1 MSFQHHA
8 VTAAV
13 TLLAQGT
20 GQCRQQQ
27 VGHPGKVGLVGG
39 VDEPGRGLLTEL
51 QQAGGGAAIGG
62 ARRFQQVTLAA
73 FPLSQPEAKLI
84 LFPFGVGHEPLA
96 PLAIAAA
103 LGGQRLAPAHPS
115 QIFGQNAPG
124 DRIDHQVMEGEK
136 EPLHRL
142 ALARPLEGEIAQAG
156 PGQGVAAGRVEISL
170 QLGQAG
176 LQLGLIEIGG
186 IQGRQR
192 RQWQFGQVTLAGRGH
207 RQTQG
212 IVVLAQGI
220 QPAAQGLIVHPG
232 RQAQDHPLVPM
243 TGLGKALFEE
253 PVLNGV
259 ERELAGQAALLA
271 PVADSLL
278 LAELAAEAAHR
289 LGFEHVLHA
298 AVQPRIPQPG
308 GELDAEDGVTAQ
320 TEEVILHPERL
331 LEHPLPDGKHGLLQF
346 VLWLALALLPDDGG
360 QAAQVQLA
368 VGGERHLGQP
378 AEARRHHVF
387 GQALA
392 GPLQQGVAV
401 GLPCPGLQTG
411 VSEQTTLLHHHL
423 DLADDRAQF
432 GEPGLYLPRLDAI
445 TAQLDL
451 LVYPAQI
458 LDVAIAAQQGPI
470 AGAIEAMG
478 TFRQRQLDK
487 GLLGALRQ
495 IEVAAG
501 QPQPRQA
508 ELAGHPHRAE
518 VARLVQDQ
526 RLQVVDGAT
535 DGDGRPRGEPRA
547 ERGDGALGRA
557 VHVEQRHP
565 LSPTLHQAAR
575 ARLAAKADGLEG
587 TEIRRWQQVREQGG
601 RQNHMAGTASDRG
614 SDHPLARLAEVQ
626 GRAAVQGQQAGHVAR
641 IEREGHAV
649 EHGPALT
656 KGDALAVIRH
666 QVDQAAL
673 LHHDPL
679 GQAGA
684 AGGVDDLGQHG
695 GVPGQ
700 CGRAG

>member
-1 MSFQHHA
+1 M
-8 VTAAV
+8 
-13 TLLAQGT
+13 
-20 GQCRQQQ
+20 
-27 VGHPGKVGLVGG
+27 
-39 VDEPGRGLLTEL
+39 
-51 QQAGGGAAIGG
+51 
-62 ARRFQQVTLAA
+62 
-73 FPLSQPEAKLI
+73 
-84 LFPFGVGHEPLA
+84 
-96 PLAIAAA
+96 
-103 LGGQRLAPAHPS
+103 
-115 QIFGQNAPG
+115 
-124 DRIDHQVMEGEK
+124 
-136 EPLHRL
+136 
-142 ALARPLEGEIAQAG
+142 
-156 PGQGVAAGRVEISL
+156 
-170 QLGQAG
+170 
-176 LQLGLIEIGG
+176 
-186 IQGRQR
+186 
-192 RQWQFGQVTLAGRGH
+192 
-207 RQTQG
+207 
-212 IVVLAQGI
+212 VLAQGI

-232 RQAQDHPLVPM
+232 RQAQDHPLVPV
-243 TGLGKALFEE
+243 TGLGKALLEE

-271 PVADSLL
+271 PVADRLL

-298 AVQPRIPQPG
+298 AVQSRIPQPG

-320 TEEVILHPERL
+320 AEEVILHPERL
-331 LEHPLPDGKHGLLQF
+331 LEHPLPDGEHGLLQF
-346 VLWLALALLPDDGG
+346 VLRLALALLPDDGG

-392 GPLQQGVAV
+392 GTLQQGIAV

-411 VSEQTTLLHHHL
+411 VSEQAPLLHHHL

-445 TAQLDL
+445 AAQLDL

-458 LDVAIAAQQGPI
+458 LDVAVAAQQGPI

-487 GLLGALRQ
+487 GLLSALRQ

-526 RLQVVDGAT
+526 RLQVVDGST
-535 DGDGRPRGEPRA
+535 YGDGRPRGEPRA

-565 LSPTLHQAAR
+565 LPPTLHQAAR

-587 TEIRRWQQVREQGG
+587 TEIRRWQQIREQGG
-601 RQNHMAGTASDRG
+601 RQNHMAGTPSDRG
-614 SDHPLARLAEVQ
+614 TDHPLARLAEVQ

-641 IEREGHAV
+641 IKREGHAV
-649 EHGPALT
+649 EHGATLP

-695 GVPGQ
+695 GVPRQ
-700 CGRAG
+700 CGRAGWHLVQRKLVQIVIFGSRARQRLAKPRIRHAAQHQADGCIA